1 MIPVASAASVASNGK
16 VTHEVMAQSWLLD
29 SAVEHT
35 RRRTGYAEVSP
46 VFSIPL
52 MDSGGLL
59 GFLNIHLDKL
69 RAVEKNELSNFYL
82 LGVQIAHKIK
92 EIRLTHEID
101 ELKDRLQQV
110 TLNNREIQHQVT
122 SLSKELYAISAI
134 STKINQSMDFD
145 KSLRK
150 AMATTRKF
158 YGAAVILV
166 YIKTGET
173 SKPQLSAVDCEEGT
187 ADSAFFRKIGKK
199 YLKEVFSNSKPFV
212 KDYKPV
218 KHETGP
224 AGTGGGQLNTIIG
237 VPLKSND
244 NIIGAMILLHESMEP
259 FSQAGLRLLSGMA
272 NIMAMGID
280 NMNLFQ
286 QSEQKKSEAQFLVR
300 SIARFNASL
309 DLKKTLKSVTKK
321 GIEFVGPDCRVLL
334 FSETQVPLIKAQY
347 VNRRG
352 KYFIESRCYKKI
364 SSNEMGHIYELM
376 KSQKKPVL
384 IKSVQRSKRFGR
396 EVKLDFLK
404 MNIHSLIGVPL
415 KIREKI
421 LGLLLLIHG
430 KDKRSFNSQDLSF
443 AEALGNAASLSIE
456 NARAHTASLEMSEFL
471 EKKISEKTS
480 QIQQIQERQKIRVE
494 NRKDIIFRVNRRNR
508 FVFVNKAM
516 ETLTGCS
523 REALYQ
529 GDIRAEDVVAPED
542 RKRVKECFKMV
553 LTGAL
558 PTVKGFEYRHLNQK
572 GEDHL
577 ISLTI
582 YPEKDKLGRIIGVE
596 GVGEDIT
603 EKKRLESELEKA
615 KDLAMLGE
623 FSSAVAHQIRN
634 PLGNILMGSKL
645 LQKELGIEGRSPQN
659 NALKSQPHSRP
670 NADRSGLR
678 GIFGD
683 FAEGIQNLNQVV
695 TELLEY
701 TKTLKLSRSSQK
713 IEIILRDTLNRFEGL
728 LQQNGIEVEEQFD
741 PGLPT
746 LSVDAILL
754 GQVFQNIIHNAIQ
767 AMPNGGHL
775 FLFSGFY
782 LQKPGYAFISINDSG
797 PGIPRAEAEKVFR
810 PFYTTKDH
818 GTGLGLS
825 LAHRIVEAHK
835 GMLWVCHHPCPHFV
849 TKPVELILGAS
860 KPSYRGATIH
870 ILLPIDGQPKG
881 KF

>member
-1 MIPVASAASVASNGK
+1 MNVVVPQKIDRNMLDEAEPSSNATDLDDLLESSLSHLLDSSHVKSAEIQLFNRQKKLTPIASGRKVASNGE

-29 SAVEHT
+29 SAVDHT

-69 RAVEKNELSNFYL
+69 RAVEKNELGNFYL

-92 EIRLTHEID
+92 EIRQTQEIH
-101 ELKDRLQQV
+101 ELKDRLQRV

-166 YIKTGET
+166 YIKTGES
-173 SKPQLSAVDCEEGT
+173 SKPQLTAVDCEEGT
-187 ADSAFFRKIGKK
+187 TDSAFFRKIGKK
-199 YLKEVFSNSKPFV
+199 YLKDVFSNSKPFV

-224 AGTGGGQLNTIIG
+224 AATGGGQPNTIIG

-334 FSETQVPLIKAQY
+334 FSETQVPLIKTQY

-352 KYFIESRCYKKI
+352 KYFIESTTCYKKI

-430 KDKRSFNSQDLSF
+430 RDKRAFNSQDLSF
-443 AEALGNAASLSIE
+443 AGALGNAASLSIE

-516 ETLTGCS
+516 ETLTGYS

-529 GDIRAEDVVAPED
+529 ADIRAEDVVAPED
-542 RKRVKECFKMV
+542 RRRVKECFKMV

-558 PTVKGFEYRHLNQK
+558 STVKGFDYRHLNHK
-572 GEDHL
+572 GEDHY

-582 YPEKDKLGRIIGVE
+582 YPEKDKLGRIIGAE

-615 KDLAMLGE
+615 KNLAILGE

-645 LQKELGIEGRSPQN
+645 LQKGAGNRMAIVAEKCPRKTTAFTPKCRQKWSSRYFFGFYRGNPKFKSGRNRVVGIYKD
-659 NALKSQPHSRP
+659 LKTQPLIP
-670 NADRSGLR
+670 KN
-678 GIFGD
+678 
-683 FAEGIQNLNQVV
+683 
-695 TELLEY
+695 
-701 TKTLKLSRSSQK
+701 
-713 IEIILRDTLNRFEGL
+713 RDH
-728 LQQNGIEVEEQFD
+728 
-741 PGLPT
+741 P
-746 LSVDAILL
+746 A
-754 GQVFQNIIHNAIQ
+754 
-767 AMPNGGHL
+767 GHL
-775 FLFSGFY
+775 
-782 LQKPGYAFISINDSG
+782 K
-797 PGIPRAEAEKVFR
+797 
-810 PFYTTKDH
+810 
-818 GTGLGLS
+818 
-825 LAHRIVEAHK
+825 
-835 GMLWVCHHPCPHFV
+835 
-849 TKPVELILGAS
+849 
-860 KPSYRGATIH
+860 
-870 ILLPIDGQPKG
+870 
-881 KF
+881 